1 MTTSTARISITGPI
15 TQALNWTGEVLF
27 RPFLP
32 EKWLVLGF
40 CAWLASFGEGPGGG
54 PVTNWSLPWRDT
66 GRDLDDA
73 ADWALEHVVLL
84 VLIVGT
90 VAVLVFALMLL
101 LTWLSSRGKFMFLD
115 GVLRNRAAVV
125 EPWQRFKD
133 RANSLFLFRI
143 ALALSTIC
151 VFGCLALL
159 AVASFWAMGSA
170 LGDGPA
176 LPLVMFL
183 VFWLGVSLFVAI
195 IVVLISLATNDFIVP
210 IMWKRDCG
218 VLAAWSMFRAALR
231 GREGVL
237 LLYVLTKILIAVIIA
252 VISVITTCVTC
263 CLAALPYFGT
273 VLLLPLFVF
282 TRSYSLYFF
291 SQFGAEW
298 ASLAAAVEPAT
309 ETPA

>member
-1 MTTSTARISITGPI
+1 MTTSTAERISITGPVS
-15 TQALNWTGEVLF
+15 QALNWTGELLF

-40 CAWLASFGEGPGGG
+40 CAWLAGLGEGLGG
-54 PVTNWSLPWRDT
+54 PVANWNLPWRDT

-84 VLIVGT
+84 AVIVGA
-90 VAVLVFALMLL
+90 VAVLGFALMLF

-115 GVLRNRAAVV
+115 GVRRNRAAVV

-133 RANSLFLFRI
+133 RANSLFFFRI
-143 ALALSTIC
+143 ALALSTLC

-159 AVASFWAMGSA
+159 AGASYWATRSA

-176 LPLVMFL
+176 LPLVLFL
-183 VFWLGVSLFVAI
+183 VFWLGLSLLVMI
-195 IVVLISLATNDFIVP
+195 GVGLITLATNDFIVP
-210 IMWKRDCG
+210 IMWQRDCG
-218 VLAAWSMFRAALR
+218 VLAAWSMFRAELR

-237 LLYVLTKILIAVIIA
+237 LLYVLTKILIAGIIV

-263 CLAALPYFGT
+263 CLAALPYLGT

-298 ASLAAAVEPAT
+298 ASLAAAAEPAT
-309 ETPA
+309 ATPP